1 MAADVEVIRCAAM
14 VVHNVMEDGCFFIL
28 KDGVRKMGKTAV
40 IFPGQGAQYVGMAKD
55 FYDSFEDSKKVFD
68 EADDVLDIELK
79 KICFEENDD
88 INKTEYTQ
96 PAMVAAE
103 VAIYEH
109 LKNAGLKADVFAG
122 LSLGEYSAL
131 VAAGAMTLADGI
143 KTVRRRGILMQNEVP
158 LGMGGMAAV
167 IAMDADKIA
176 EICENTPGKVQI
188 ANYNCPGQIVISGEA
203 EAVKAASAALA
214 EAGAKRVIPLN
225 VSGPFHSQ
233 MLVPA
238 GEKLYDFLQGV
249 DVAEGFAP
257 YYCNADAEEITDA
270 AKVKELL
277 KRQVYSSVRWQQT
290 IENMI
295 ADGVDTFI
303 EVGPG
308 KTLTGFMKKIN
319 REVKSIN
326 IATVDDLAKLE
337 ELNA

>member
-1 MAADVEVIRCAAM
+1 
-14 VVHNVMEDGCFFIL
+14 
-28 KDGVRKMGKTAV
+28 MGKTAV

-290 IENMI
+290 IEKMI

>member
-1 MAADVEVIRCAAM
+1 
-14 VVHNVMEDGCFFIL
+14 
-28 KDGVRKMGKTAV
+28 MGKTAV

-88 INKTEYTQ
+88 INNTEYTQ

>member
-1 MAADVEVIRCAAM
+1 
-14 VVHNVMEDGCFFIL
+14 
-28 KDGVRKMGKTAV
+28 MGKTAV

-96 PAMVAAE
+96 PAMVATE

-176 EICENTPGKVQI
+176 EICANTPGKVQI

-238 GEKLYDFLQGV
+238 GEKLYDFLQGI

-337 ELNA
+337 DLNA

>member
-1 MAADVEVIRCAAM
+1 
-14 VVHNVMEDGCFFIL
+14 
-28 KDGVRKMGKTAV
+28 MGKTAV

-55 FYDSFEDSKKVFD
+55 FYDNFEDSKKVFD
-68 EADDVLDIELK
+68 EADEVLDIELK

-131 VAAGAMTLADGI
+131 VAAGAMTLAEGI

-238 GEKLYDFLQGV
+238 GEKLYDFLQGI
-249 DVAEGFAP
+249 DVAEDFAP
-257 YYCNADAEEITDA
+257 YYCNADAEKITDA
-270 AKVKELL
+270 SKVKELL

>member
-1 MAADVEVIRCAAM
+1 
-14 VVHNVMEDGCFFIL
+14 
-28 KDGVRKMGKTAV
+28 MGKTAV

-68 EADDVLDIELK
+68 EADDVLNIELK

>member
-1 MAADVEVIRCAAM
+1 
-14 VVHNVMEDGCFFIL
+14 
-28 KDGVRKMGKTAV
+28 MGKTAV

-249 DVAEGFAP
+249 DVADGFAP

>member
-1 MAADVEVIRCAAM
+1 MVKTEVILP
-14 VVHNVMEDGCFFIL
+14 G
-28 KDGVRKMGKTAV
+28 MGE
-40 IFPGQGAQYVGMAKD
+40 QYVVMAKD

>member
-1 MAADVEVIRCAAM
+1 
-14 VVHNVMEDGCFFIL
+14 
-28 KDGVRKMGKTAV
+28 MGKTAV

-103 VAIYEH
+103 VAIYDH

-176 EICENTPGKVQI
+176 EICDNTPGKVQI

-214 EAGAKRVIPLN
+214 EVGAKRVIPLN

>member
-1 MAADVEVIRCAAM
+1 
-14 VVHNVMEDGCFFIL
+14 
-28 KDGVRKMGKTAV
+28 MGKTAV

-55 FYDSFEDSKKVFD
+55 FYDNFEDSKKVFD
-68 EADDVLDIELK
+68 EADEVLDIELK

-131 VAAGAMTLADGI
+131 VAAGAMTLEDGI

-167 IAMDADKIA
+167 IAMEADKIA

>member
-1 MAADVEVIRCAAM
+1 
-14 VVHNVMEDGCFFIL
+14 
-28 KDGVRKMGKTAV
+28 MGKTAV

-55 FYDSFEDSKKVFD
+55 FYDNFEDSKKVFD
-68 EADDVLDIELK
+68 EADEVLDIELK

-131 VAAGAMTLADGI
+131 VAAGAMTLSDGI

-238 GEKLYDFLQGV
+238 GEKLYDFLQGI

-270 AKVKELL
+270 SKVKELL

>member
-1 MAADVEVIRCAAM
+1 
-14 VVHNVMEDGCFFIL
+14 
-28 KDGVRKMGKTAV
+28 MGKTAV
-40 IFPGQGAQYVGMAKD
+40 IFPGQGAQYVGMAQD
-55 FYDSFEDSKKVFD
+55 FYDNFEDSKNVFD
-68 EADDVLDIELK
+68 EADEVLDIELK

-131 VAAGAMTLADGI
+131 VAAGAMTLADVI
-143 KTVRRRGILMQNEVP
+143 KTVRRRGILMQNEEP

-270 AKVKELL
+270 SKVKELL

>member
-1 MAADVEVIRCAAM
+1 
-14 VVHNVMEDGCFFIL
+14 
-28 KDGVRKMGKTAV
+28 MGKTAV

-55 FYDSFEDSKKVFD
+55 FYDNFEDSKNVFD
-68 EADDVLDIELK
+68 EADEVLDIELK

-109 LKNAGLKADVFAG
+109 LRNAGLKADVFAG

-167 IAMDADKIA
+167 IAMDADRIA

-249 DVAEGFAP
+249 EVAEGFAP

-270 AKVKELL
+270 SKVKELL

>member
-1 MAADVEVIRCAAM
+1 
-14 VVHNVMEDGCFFIL
+14 
-28 KDGVRKMGKTAV
+28 MGKTAV

-55 FYDSFEDSKKVFD
+55 FNDSFEDSKKVFD

>member
-1 MAADVEVIRCAAM
+1 
-14 VVHNVMEDGCFFIL
+14 
-28 KDGVRKMGKTAV
+28 MGKTAV

-337 ELNA
+337 ERNA

>member
-1 MAADVEVIRCAAM
+1 
-14 VVHNVMEDGCFFIL
+14 
-28 KDGVRKMGKTAV
+28 MGKTAV

-188 ANYNCPGQIVISGEA
+188 ANYNCPGQIVILGEA

>member
-1 MAADVEVIRCAAM
+1 
-14 VVHNVMEDGCFFIL
+14 
-28 KDGVRKMGKTAV
+28 MGKTAV

-176 EICENTPGKVQI
+176 EICENIPGKVQI

>member
-1 MAADVEVIRCAAM
+1 
-14 VVHNVMEDGCFFIL
+14 
-28 KDGVRKMGKTAV
+28 MGKIV
-40 IFPGQGAQYVGMAKD
+40 FMFPGQGAQYVGMGKD
-55 FYDSFEDSKKVFD
+55 FYDSFACSKEIFD
-68 EADDVLDIELK
+68 KANEVLDIDVK
-79 KICFEENDD
+79 KLCFEENED
-88 INKTEYTQ
+88 INITEYTQ
-96 PAMVAAE
+96 AAMVTAS
-103 VAIYEH
+103 VAI
-109 LKNAGLKADVFAG
+109 LKKIEEMGLKPDLTAG
-122 LSLGEYSAL
+122 LSLGEYCAL
-131 VAAGAMTLADGI
+131 VASDVMSFEDAV
-143 KTVRRRGILMQNEVP
+143 KVVRQRGILMQDTVP
-158 LGMGGMAAV
+158 AGEGAMSAVLGMKKEAIEAV
-167 IAMDADKIA
+167 LPDVEGIV
-176 EICENTPGKVQI
+176 TI

-303 EVGPG
+303 EVGAG
-308 KTLTGFMKKIN
+308 TTLSGLVKRTLTDVKVFNVCDMATLNETVQNIN
-319 REVKSIN
+319 N
-326 IATVDDLAKLE
+326 
-337 ELNA
+337 

>member
-1 MAADVEVIRCAAM
+1 
-14 VVHNVMEDGCFFIL
+14 
-28 KDGVRKMGKTAV
+28 MGKTAV

-103 VAIYEH
+103 VAIYDH

-176 EICENTPGKVQI
+176 EICDNTPGKVQI

-290 IENMI
+290 IESMI

>member
-1 MAADVEVIRCAAM
+1 
-14 VVHNVMEDGCFFIL
+14 
-28 KDGVRKMGKTAV
+28 MGKTAV

-55 FYDSFEDSKKVFD
+55 FYDNFEDSKKVFD
-68 EADDVLDIELK
+68 EADEVLDIELK

-131 VAAGAMTLADGI
+131 VAAGAMTLVDGI

-238 GEKLYDFLQGV
+238 GEKLYDFLQDI

-270 AKVKELL
+270 SRVKELL

-326 IATVDDLAKLE
+326 IATVEDLAKLE

>member
-1 MAADVEVIRCAAM
+1 
-14 VVHNVMEDGCFFIL
+14 
-28 KDGVRKMGKTAV
+28 MGKTAV

-55 FYDSFEDSKKVFD
+55 FYDSFEDSKKVID

-176 EICENTPGKVQI
+176 EICDNTPGKVQI

>member
-1 MAADVEVIRCAAM
+1 
-14 VVHNVMEDGCFFIL
+14 
-28 KDGVRKMGKTAV
+28 MGKTAV

-158 LGMGGMAAV
+158 LGMGGMVAV

>member
-1 MAADVEVIRCAAM
+1 
-14 VVHNVMEDGCFFIL
+14 
-28 KDGVRKMGKTAV
+28 MGKTAV

-68 EADDVLDIELK
+68 EADDDLDIELK

>member
-1 MAADVEVIRCAAM
+1 
-14 VVHNVMEDGCFFIL
+14 
-28 KDGVRKMGKTAV
+28 MGKTAV

-55 FYDSFEDSKKVFD
+55 FYDNFEDSKKVFD
-68 EADDVLDIELK
+68 EADEVLDIELK

-238 GEKLYDFLQGV
+238 GEKLYDFLQGI
-249 DVAEGFAP
+249 DVAEDFDP
-257 YYCNADAEEITDA
+257 YYCNADAEKITDA
-270 AKVKELL
+270 SKVKELL

>member
-1 MAADVEVIRCAAM
+1 
-14 VVHNVMEDGCFFIL
+14 
-28 KDGVRKMGKTAV
+28 MGKTTV

>member
-1 MAADVEVIRCAAM
+1 
-14 VVHNVMEDGCFFIL
+14 
-28 KDGVRKMGKTAV
+28 MGKTAV

-96 PAMVAAE
+96 PAKVAAE
-103 VAIYEH
+103 VAIYDH

-176 EICENTPGKVQI
+176 EICDNTPGKVQI

-290 IENMI
+290 IENMMTALI
-295 ADGVDTFI
+295 H
-303 EVGPG
+303 
-308 KTLTGFMKKIN
+308 LS
-319 REVKSIN
+319 R
-326 IATVDDLAKLE
+326 LAQARLSQ
-337 ELNA
+337 AS

>member
-1 MAADVEVIRCAAM
+1 MSRI
-14 VVHNVMEDGCFFIL
+14 
-28 KDGVRKMGKTAV
+28 AV

-55 FYDSFEDSKKVFD
+55 FYDNFEDSRKVFD

-131 VAAGAMTLADGI
+131 VAAGAMTLTDGI

-238 GEKLYDFLQGV
+238 GEKLYDFLQNI

>member
-1 MAADVEVIRCAAM
+1 
-14 VVHNVMEDGCFFIL
+14 
-28 KDGVRKMGKTAV
+28 MGKTAV

-203 EAVKAASAALA
+203 EAVKAAAAALA

>member
-1 MAADVEVIRCAAM
+1 
-14 VVHNVMEDGCFFIL
+14 
-28 KDGVRKMGKTAV
+28 MGKTAV

-176 EICENTPGKVQI
+176 EICANTPGKVQI

-238 GEKLYDFLQGV
+238 GEKLYDFLQGI

-270 AKVKELL
+270 SKVKELL

>member
-1 MAADVEVIRCAAM
+1 
-14 VVHNVMEDGCFFIL
+14 
-28 KDGVRKMGKTAV
+28 MGKTAV

-55 FYDSFEDSKKVFD
+55 FYDNFEDSKKVFD

-131 VAAGAMTLADGI
+131 VAAGAMTLADSI

>member
-1 MAADVEVIRCAAM
+1 
-14 VVHNVMEDGCFFIL
+14 
-28 KDGVRKMGKTAV
+28 MGKTAV

-55 FYDSFEDSKKVFD
+55 FYDNFEDSKKVFD
-68 EADDVLDIELK
+68 EADEVLDIELK

-131 VAAGAMTLADGI
+131 VAAGAMPLEDGI

-238 GEKLYDFLQGV
+238 GEKLYDFLQ
-249 DVAEGFAP
+249 DIKIANDFAP

>member
-1 MAADVEVIRCAAM
+1 
-14 VVHNVMEDGCFFIL
+14 
-28 KDGVRKMGKTAV
+28 MGTAV

-103 VAIYEH
+103 VAIYDH

-176 EICENTPGKVQI
+176 EICDNTPGKVQI

>member
-1 MAADVEVIRCAAM
+1 MQKEKYAIVKNNKAVKE
-14 VVHNVMEDGCFFIL
+14 
-28 KDGVRKMGKTAV
+28 MGKTAV

-55 FYDSFEDSKKVFD
+55 FYDSFEDSRKVFD
-68 EADDVLDIELK
+68 EADEVLDIELK

-249 DVAEGFAP
+249 DIAEGFAP

>member
-1 MAADVEVIRCAAM
+1 MSKIA
-14 VVHNVMEDGCFFIL
+14 F
-28 KDGVRKMGKTAV
+28 

-103 VAIYEH
+103 VAIYDH

-176 EICENTPGKVQI
+176 EICDNTPGKVQI

>member
-1 MAADVEVIRCAAM
+1 
-14 VVHNVMEDGCFFIL
+14 
-28 KDGVRKMGKTAV
+28 MGKTAV

-79 KICFEENDD
+79 KICFEENHD

-103 VAIYEH
+103 VAIYDH

-176 EICENTPGKVQI
+176 EICDNTPGKVQI

>member
-1 MAADVEVIRCAAM
+1 
-14 VVHNVMEDGCFFIL
+14 
-28 KDGVRKMGKTAV
+28 MGKTAV

-158 LGMGGMAAV
+158 FGMGGMAAV